1 MIMEFQ
7 TPRSRSMSR
16 SRDALNRGP
25 RSRSLSRSRD
35 ALNQQRGSRH
45 SLAAASQGSLD
56 RAGRRISLGFVVEKM
71 LEPEKMEHW
80 LDRDGSR
87 LEIIL
92 YLVYIWT
99 HWSHFALTPR
109 LHTGHGIE
117 PWWLE
122 SMIR

>member
-1 MIMEFQ
+1 
-7 TPRSRSMSR
+7 
-16 SRDALNRGP
+16 
-25 RSRSLSRSRD
+25 
-35 ALNQQRGSRH
+35 
-45 SLAAASQGSLD
+45 
-56 RAGRRISLGFVVEKM
+56 M

-87 LEIIL
+87 LELIL

-99 HWSHFALTPR
+99 LGAVTVLTY
-109 LHTGHGIE
+109 HGIEWFE